1 VAYALGGFLI
11 VCSLTLVSWFSLHRW
26 YAGRIERERAALVE
40 QIEKN
45 RAVLLQL
52 AKSHRTLELL
62 QEPERPHRKRLVMKD
77 ASG

>member
-1 VAYALGGFLI
+1 
-11 VCSLTLVSWFSLHRW
+11 
-26 YAGRIERERAALVE
+26 
-40 QIEKN
+40 
-45 RAVLLQL
+45 VLLQL